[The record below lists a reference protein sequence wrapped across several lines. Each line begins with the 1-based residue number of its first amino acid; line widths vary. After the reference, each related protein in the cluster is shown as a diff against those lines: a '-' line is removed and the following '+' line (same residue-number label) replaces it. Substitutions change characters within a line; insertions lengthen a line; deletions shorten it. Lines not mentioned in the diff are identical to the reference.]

1 MVIFVRN
8 VRVFSSHNSCIDNV
22 FFLCFGF
29 EAACSK
35 NKDDIHLM
43 DFLVFCLS
51 YFDHQHGSGL
61 VLPSKRYGH
70 AV

>member
-8 VRVFSSHNSCIDNV
+8 VRVFSSHNLYIDSA
-22 FFLCFGF
+22 FLCFGF

-35 NKDDIHLM
+35 NKDDINLM
-43 DFLVFCLS
+43 DFLVFCFS